1 MKFNC
6 NKSDLIDAISIVQ
19 KAIKTNSTVQ
29 ILDGILIQADD
40 NGVKLTGY
48 DLETGIEADLVSD
61 IVEKGSVVVNSKF
74 FGEIVKRLPEEM
86 TTISADDRNQ
96 VTILSGAANSV
107 IKGNSAE
114 SYPKIPIIDNADKI
128 TISQKL
134 LKNMINHT
142 IFAVS
147 KDDTRQSLTGCCLES
162 DGKTISMVAIDG
174 FRMALR
180 REDAGAD
187 FPVMNF
193 IIPGKALSEA
203 SKIFDG
209 ENDDNEVII
218 YSSSNHLL
226 FDVGHVRIVSRLIQG
241 PFVNYNSIIQK
252 NPKSVMKVNR
262 KDLLD
267 AVDRAALIIMTD
279 ERRCPVQLTMSDETT
294 LMVSANTETGTHK
307 ENIDITVEGDQIDID
322 FNSRYLIDALK
333 NIDDDTVRIEFN
345 GSQGPC
351 IIVPVEG
358 NEYVYL
364 ILPIRR

>member
-107 IKGNSAE
+107 IKGSSAE
-114 SYPKIPIIDNADKI
+114 SYPKIPIIDNAEKI
-128 TISQKL
+128 TVSQKL

-162 DGKTISMVAIDG
+162 DGTTISRVAIDG
-174 FRMALR
+174 F
-180 REDAGAD
+180 
-187 FPVMNF
+187 
-193 IIPGKALSEA
+193 
-203 SKIFDG
+203 
-209 ENDDNEVII
+209 
-218 YSSSNHLL
+218 
-226 FDVGHVRIVSRLIQG
+226 
-241 PFVNYNSIIQK
+241 
-252 NPKSVMKVNR
+252 
-262 KDLLD
+262 
-267 AVDRAALIIMTD
+267 
-279 ERRCPVQLTMSDETT
+279 
-294 LMVSANTETGTHK
+294 
-307 ENIDITVEGDQIDID
+307 
-322 FNSRYLIDALK
+322 
-333 NIDDDTVRIEFN
+333 
-345 GSQGPC
+345 
-351 IIVPVEG
+351 
-358 NEYVYL
+358 
-364 ILPIRR
+364 